1 MYLDCVSSFDDC
13 FTKMP
18 KAVLFGIDAGF
29 FFSMPVYM
37 SIHSGSLQ
45 FIHSLEND
53 LIVLFSLSLHQCLH
67 QKSEAEKKLSSCTS
81 QEVTTSMESDI
92 LVKHLQE
99 ELRNYVSFVSHALF
113 PSYLAS

>member
-1 MYLDCVSSFDDC
+1 
-13 FTKMP
+13 MP

>member
-1 MYLDCVSSFDDC
+1 
-13 FTKMP
+13 MP
-18 KAVLFGIDAGF
+18 KAVLFDVDAGF
-29 FFSMPVYM
+29 LFSMPVYM

-67 QKSEAEKKLSSCTS
+67 QKSEAEKKLSSFTS
-81 QEVTTSMESDI
+81 QEVPTSMESDI

-113 PSYLAS
+113 PSY

>member
-1 MYLDCVSSFDDC
+1 
-13 FTKMP
+13 
-18 KAVLFGIDAGF
+18 
-29 FFSMPVYM
+29 M
-37 SIHSGSLQ
+37 SIYISIFSGSLQ

-53 LIVLFSLSLHQCLH
+53 LIVLFSQSLHQCLH
-67 QKSEAEKKLSSCTS
+67 QKTEAEKKLLSFPS

-99 ELRNYVSFVSHALF
+99 ELRNYVIFVSQALL